1 MRWGTHLNF
10 GSYQGIARIVEPE
23 YSSELVLNGV
33 ANLVD
38 WRLSETLDQA
48 AGVDNELAWAP
59 ISSSTTSILSA
70 MSGGLLPL
78 LSAFSSIC
86 RASLRKTGAI

>member
-23 YSSELVLNGV
+23 YPSELVLSGV
-33 ANLVD
+33 ANLAD
-38 WRLSETLDQA
+38 WRLLDQA

-70 MSGGLLPL
+70 RSGGLLPL